1 MAEEENK
8 RNSCI
13 SFYNN
18 PKQRKHSNNKQLFD
32 NDNLKDN
39 SSSAG
44 ANKSDGVTELNEK
57 NVVCD
62 KSAALLDVVIDTID
76 DNDDKLTS
84 DERRKRST
92 ASAGGGAGSRMTSP
106 RPQRVHFS
114 DEDSDGFSRSSR
126 HSSGV
131 DLRQEKSSSPFYP
144 SSVGSSSAVQ
154 GQGPVMRPK
163 DLKLA
168 GISQNPTGVK
178 SLVGVGGGSCY
189 HHIQNQGPLNAS
201 AIPIVKPQHHRFS
214 YMHCDSSHYTCSPLG
229 GGVGV
234 GGAGLHQHNTSRE
247 HHPATVLYSDC
258 AQLSQEPTDEG
269 SSQSQRLTKLRNVYT
284 IVHKYFFAILCL
296 NISTVKYKL

>member
-44 ANKSDGVTELNEK
+44 TGTANKSDGVTELNEK

-62 KSAALLDVVIDTID
+62 NKSAALLDVVIDTID
-76 DNDDKLTS
+76 DNDDNKLTS

-92 ASAGGGAGSRMTSP
+92 ASAGGGGGAGSRMTSP

-144 SSVGSSSAVQ
+144 SNVHGSSSAVQ

-189 HHIQNQGPLNAS
+189 HHIQGQAPLNAS
-201 AIPIVKPQHHRFS
+201 AIPVVKPQHHRFS
-214 YMHCDSSHYTCSPLG
+214 YMHCDTTHYTCSPLG
-229 GGVGV
+229 GVGVGV
-234 GGAGLHQHNTSRE
+234 GDAGYHQHNTSRE

-258 AQLSQEPTDEG
+258 AQLSSEPTDEG

-284 IVHKYFFAILCL
+284 ILH
-296 NISTVKYKL
+296 

>member
-18 PKQRKHSNNKQLFD
+18 PKRKHSNNKQLFD
-32 NDNLKDN
+32 NDNLNDN
-39 SSSAG
+39 SSTG
-44 ANKSDGVTELNEK
+44 ANKSDGVTKLNEK

-92 ASAGGGAGSRMTSP
+92 ASAGVGCGGTGSRMTSP

-114 DEDSDGFSRSSR
+114 DEDSDGLSRSSR
-126 HSSGV
+126 HSSCV
-131 DLRQEKSSSPFYP
+131 DLRQEKSSSPFSP
-144 SSVGSSSAVQ
+144 SNVGSSSVQ

-178 SLVGVGGGSCY
+178 SLVGGGSCY
-189 HHIQNQGPLNAS
+189 HHIQNQAPLNRS
-201 AIPIVKPQHHRFS
+201 SIPIVKPQHHRFS
-214 YMHCDSSHYTCSPLG
+214 YMHCDTHYTCSPT
-229 GGVGV
+229 GVG
-234 GGAGLHQHNTSRE
+234 AGHHQHNTSRE

-258 AQLSQEPTDEG
+258 AQLSSPTEE
-269 SSQSQRLTKLRNVYT
+269 SSQSQSSTKLRYNHT
-284 IVHKYFFAILCL
+284 IKP
-296 NISTVKYKL
+296 

>member
-92 ASAGGGAGSRMTSP
+92 ASAGGGGAGSRMTSP

-284 IVHKYFFAILCL
+284 IVHKYFFAIFYVLIYQL
-296 NISTVKYKL
+296 

>member
-296 NISTVKYKL
+296 NILTVKY

>member
-214 YMHCDSSHYTCSPLG
+214 YMHCDSSHYTCSPLD

-247 HHPATVLYSDC
+247 HHPATVLYSDY

-284 IVHKYFFAILCL
+284 IVHKYFFAIFY
-296 NISTVKYKL
+296 V